1 MDILCHS
8 TLSQD
13 VHKAKK
19 EDIYMAVSLTGKYA
33 TQSSTYQS
41 AEHGVDGIYGGSGSM
56 YSSTDAEIQPWW
68 MVNLEKTCFVYEVK
82 LFNSPECKC
91 TNVVISVE

>member
-1 MDILCHS
+1 
-8 TLSQD
+8 
-13 VHKAKK
+13 
-19 EDIYMAVSLTGKYA
+19 MAVSLTGKYA

-41 AEHGVDGIYGGSGSM
+41 AEHGVDGIYGSM
-56 YSSTDAEIQPWW
+56 ASTDAEIQPWW
-68 MVNLEKTCFVYEVK
+68 MVNLEKTCFVSEVK